1 MKNEASEV
9 EIRAIREMGKLL
21 KQKQEA
27 GEIAKKG
34 ETKITRDV
42 PNKNISKQTLPEIG
56 ITRKE
61 SSTSKAT
68 FYRWTETQRENAK
81 KEQAR
86 KTLEL
91 YLKCWTQEQIADELK
106 ISQKNVSDV
115 LENFSKNCTNAKNT
129 KIFEPFIYNIWNTQK
144 GNETS
149 HFGSFPEVFM
159 ENLL

>member
-1 MKNEASEV
+1 MKNEASEI

-68 FYRWTETQRENAK
+68 FYRWTETQRENVK
-81 KEQAR
+81 KKQAR

-91 YLKCWTQEQIADELK
+91 YLKCWTQEQIANELK
-106 ISQKNVSDV
+106 IVHQTVSNI
-115 LENFSKNCTNAKNT
+115 LENFAKNCTNAKIC
-129 KIFEPFIYNIWNTQK
+129 KIFEPFIYNIWNYT
-144 GNETS
+144 
-149 HFGSFPEVFM
+149 
-159 ENLL
+159 